1 MLQMFAFKFPSP
13 IPLLA
18 RIGPHLPKRCWSDA
32 MAVTL
37 ELTRRANALPKDLSI
52 LDGKTV
58 CIRIDD
64 LGARAAV
71 RFRNG
76 RFYPAD
82 AHEVADVSFQAC
94 SADYLKLLRREEDP
108 DTLFFQRRLRIE
120 GNTELGLALKNML
133 DSIESPDWLMKAM
146 SVL

>member
-1 MLQMFAFKFPSP
+1 MAFA
-13 IPLLA
+13 
-18 RIGPHLPKRCWSDA
+18 
-32 MAVTL
+32 L
-37 ELTRRANALPKDLSI
+37 EMIRRANGLPKDLSI
-52 LDGKTV
+52 LDDKTV

-64 LGARAAV
+64 LGARAAI

-82 AHEVADVSFQAC
+82 AHEAADVSFQAC
-94 SADYLKLLRREEDP
+94 TADYLRLLRREEDP

>member
-1 MLQMFAFKFPSP
+1 MAF
-13 IPLLA
+13 
-18 RIGPHLPKRCWSDA
+18 
-32 MAVTL
+32 TL
-37 ELTRRANALPKDLSI
+37 EMTRRANALPKDLSI

-64 LGARAAV
+64 LGTQAAV
-71 RFRNG
+71 CFRNG
-76 RFYPAD
+76 RFYPAG
-82 AHEVADVSFQAC
+82 AHEVADVSFRAC
-94 SADYLKLLRREEDP
+94 TADYLKLLRREEDP
-108 DTLFFQRRLRIE
+108 DTLFFQRKLRIE